1 MADAEDEGD
10 WDTRAK
16 QQFAYMADFAKS
28 TNGWRPLKGSSAEPK
43 RLEVK
48 RPSWLPAQPGAP
60 NRSEEESRSAEQ
72 AAALDDAKKQIAEL
86 QQQLDQL
93 KTQLNRDAQ
102 ETGPVA
108 DPQLPGDAAAVL
120 ADFYRK
126 YPERPRGE
134 FRPVIPYGP

>member
-60 NRSEEESRSAEQ
+60 RTNRSEEE
-72 AAALDDAKKQIAEL
+72 AATALDAANKQIDDL

-93 KTQLNRDAQ
+93 KPQLNRDAQ
-102 ETGPVA
+102 ATGPVA